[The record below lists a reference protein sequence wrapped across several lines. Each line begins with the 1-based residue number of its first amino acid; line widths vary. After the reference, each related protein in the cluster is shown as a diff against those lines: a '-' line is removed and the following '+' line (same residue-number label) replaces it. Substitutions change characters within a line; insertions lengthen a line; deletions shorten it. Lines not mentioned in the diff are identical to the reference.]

1 MKRFCLEFLKRG
13 LLAAGGGPIILAIIY
28 GILGANGTV
37 TALTPNEVCKGIITV
52 TLMAFIAAG
61 IQAIYQ
67 TERLPLISATL
78 IHGAVLYLDYL
89 IMYLLK
95 SFLRTEQVRFV
106 YLRMTLMLLLSV
118 RHMPV
123 QVTVLRTLLL
133 LHSVRA
139 LAAESLL
146 TARFSAE

>member
-1 MKRFCLEFLKRG
+1 MKKFCLEFLKRG

-37 TALTPNEVCKGIITV
+37 TALTPNEICKGIITV

-61 IQAIYQ
+61 IQVIYQ

-89 IMYLLK
+89 IMYLLNDWIPRDFK
-95 SFLRTEQVRFV
+95 S
-106 YLRMTLMLLLSV
+106 LSV
-118 RHMPV
+118 F
-123 QVTVLRTLLL
+123 TVIFVLGY
-133 LHSVRA
+133 A
-139 LAAESLL
+139 LIWVGIYLFTKRKTDNLNKKISKL
-146 TARFSAE
+146 

>member
-13 LLAAGGGPIILAIIY
+13 LPAAGGGPIILAIIY

-37 TALTPNEVCKGIITV
+37 TTLTPNEVCKGIITV

-89 IMYLLK
+89 IMYLLNDWIPRDFK
-95 SFLRTEQVRFV
+95 SMSVFTVIFV
-106 YLRMTLMLLLSV
+106 LGYALIWVGIYLFTKRKTDNLNKKISKL
-118 RHMPV
+118 
-123 QVTVLRTLLL
+123 
-133 LHSVRA
+133 
-139 LAAESLL
+139 
-146 TARFSAE
+146 